1 MVLWT
6 AGAGPVHGAEAQSG
20 TLAGPVRG
28 AEEQSGTL
36 QELKVSGTGQR
47 VIVALVGDRPLD
59 GRLQVIGVP
68 PTRIFVDLSG
78 IVPDVN
84 PVTDVHR
91 GAVRRVRVALN
102 RARPPVTRVVLDLE
116 GGATFS
122 LDRNPAD
129 NSLRIV
135 VDASSASDAS
145 EAASNASDVVATKGR
160 LEYTRWFTN
169 ASVVIERLVQT
180 DGLTHLE
187 ELDVEWQAV
196 QQEVQSVTPPPT
208 FVEAHRA
215 LTTAVALGRE
225 TMTERRDGGMPSK
238 KPSALAAGA
247 SLSLSLARELARPHL
262 DSVNAGQ

>member
-6 AGAGPVHGAEAQSG
+6 ASAGPVRGAEEPSG

-28 AEEQSGTL
+28 AGEQSGTL
-36 QELKVSGTGQR
+36 QELKVSGTGPQ

-68 PTRIFVDLSG
+68 PTRIFVDLQG
-78 IVPDVN
+78 TVPDVS

-91 GAVRRVRVALN
+91 GAVQRVRVALN
-102 RARPPVTRVVLDLE
+102 QARPPVTRVVLDLE

-122 LDRNPAD
+122 LHRNPAD

-135 VDASSASDAS
+135 VDMS
-145 EAASNASDVVATKGR
+145 EAPDAVARKAR
-160 LEYTRWFTN
+160 LEYTRWFAN
-169 ASVVIERLVQT
+169 SSVVIERLVQT
-180 DGLTHLE
+180 DGLTRLQ

-196 QQEVQSVTPPPT
+196 QQDVQSVTPPPT

-262 DSVNAGQ
+262 DSVNPGQ